1 MLSIT
6 SAMRD
11 TPEFSEI
18 LEKISAG
25 GHPIVISGLLSV
37 HKYHI
42 AATLRRLTGRPV
54 LCVFADDYDAQRAI
68 PDLEA
73 LSGESSVSLAARDFT
88 FYSVERASHDWERL
102 RLSALHTMACGR
114 SGLIV
119 TSIAALTQRTLPPE
133 ALLSNTVS
141 LKIGGEHDFKEL
153 CLQLV
158 YLGYKR
164 TETVET
170 QGQFAVRGGIL
181 DFFSPGA
188 VHPIRAEFFG
198 DEIDSMGEFDPETQR
213 RIANV
218 QCATLLPALEAL
230 PPRGFDV
237 SAALGGL
244 LTDDISPELRKN
256 IAADIESLRDGSSL
270 PWFDRYLQLF
280 YPEFTCGL
288 DFLPKDAIIL
298 LDDYYKIRETALRA
312 ADQHADDIKT
322 LIASGVLSPD
332 FCDFFMSFDAAEARF
347 RSFSLAFLEA
357 FTRSSYNVPLG
368 AIISVI
374 AKQLPSYGGN
384 LEVACADIS
393 HYVSEGFRMIVLAG
407 TRERAHT
414 MREALLRHGV
424 TAALD
429 FGLETLPA
437 PGHVSIGGGSLS
449 AGFEYPNMKLALIA
463 EGQLIAPSRRGKR
476 ASRKGRQ
483 KIASYMDLSVGC
495 LVVHDLH
502 GIGRFAGVTKITVD
516 RVEKDYIKI
525 IYAGTDALYVPVT
538 QLDMV
543 SKYIGAGEDTHIRLS
558 RLGGADW
565 QKVKSRASGAAKD
578 LAEYLVALYA
588 KRRQTDGFAFPAD
601 CEWQRA
607 FEDSFEFEETDDQLR
622 CISEIKTDMERNFPM
637 DRLLCG
643 DVGFGK
649 TEVALRAVMKCVL
662 GGKQAAILV
671 PTTVLAQQHFITA
684 KRRFAKYP
692 VRISVLS
699 RFFSPTQNRETLRE
713 LRSGALDL
721 VIGTHKLLQKSVV
734 FKNLG
739 LLIVDEE
746 QRFGVSHKER
756 LKEIS
761 ANIDVLTLTA
771 TPIPRTLNM
780 ALSGIRDMSVIEEA
794 PTGRHPVQ
802 TYVLEH
808 DWNVI
813 ADAIRREVV
822 RGGQVYYLHN
832 RVASMDATVSRI
844 MRLVPGITIGIAHG
858 QMDENELSDV
868 MQRMIAGELQV
879 LVCSTIIETGIDISN
894 VNTLIIEDADNLGL
908 AQLHQIRGRVGRS
921 PRHAF

>member
-244 LTDDISPELRKN
+244 LTDDVSPELRKN

-322 LIASGVLSPD
+322 LI
-332 FCDFFMSFDAAEARF
+332 
-347 RSFSLAFLEA
+347 
-357 FTRSSYNVPLG
+357 
-368 AIISVI
+368 
-374 AKQLPSYGGN
+374 
-384 LEVACADIS
+384 
-393 HYVSEGFRMIVLAG
+393 
-407 TRERAHT
+407 
-414 MREALLRHGV
+414 
-424 TAALD
+424 
-429 FGLETLPA
+429 
-437 PGHVSIGGGSLS
+437 
-449 AGFEYPNMKLALIA
+449 
-463 EGQLIAPSRRGKR
+463 
-476 ASRKGRQ
+476 
-483 KIASYMDLSVGC
+483 
-495 LVVHDLH
+495 
-502 GIGRFAGVTKITVD
+502 
-516 RVEKDYIKI
+516 
-525 IYAGTDALYVPVT
+525 
-538 QLDMV
+538 
-543 SKYIGAGEDTHIRLS
+543 
-558 RLGGADW
+558 
-565 QKVKSRASGAAKD
+565 
-578 LAEYLVALYA
+578 
-588 KRRQTDGFAFPAD
+588 
-601 CEWQRA
+601 
-607 FEDSFEFEETDDQLR
+607 
-622 CISEIKTDMERNFPM
+622 
-637 DRLLCG
+637 
-643 DVGFGK
+643 
-649 TEVALRAVMKCVL
+649 
-662 GGKQAAILV
+662 
-671 PTTVLAQQHFITA
+671 
-684 KRRFAKYP
+684 
-692 VRISVLS
+692 
-699 RFFSPTQNRETLRE
+699 
-713 LRSGALDL
+713 
-721 VIGTHKLLQKSVV
+721 
-734 FKNLG
+734 
-739 LLIVDEE
+739 
-746 QRFGVSHKER
+746 
-756 LKEIS
+756 
-761 ANIDVLTLTA
+761 
-771 TPIPRTLNM
+771 
-780 ALSGIRDMSVIEEA
+780 
-794 PTGRHPVQ
+794 
-802 TYVLEH
+802 
-808 DWNVI
+808 
-813 ADAIRREVV
+813 
-822 RGGQVYYLHN
+822 
-832 RVASMDATVSRI
+832 
-844 MRLVPGITIGIAHG
+844 
-858 QMDENELSDV
+858 
-868 MQRMIAGELQV
+868 
-879 LVCSTIIETGIDISN
+879 
-894 VNTLIIEDADNLGL
+894 
-908 AQLHQIRGRVGRS
+908 
-921 PRHAF
+921 